1 MVMNELELKER
12 TLNEVRDI
20 FESAD
25 PTGNG
30 QMSLETFQNQVFD
43 NPRMQVLLQKIGV
56 DMDAIT
62 AKGLFKLLDFRG
74 HGIMSIGDFM
84 TSIQLIKGNARSID
98 LARLSFTSNS
108 IAKKVDMLLEFH
120 AQNGLNPQELCR
132 SKSFVPVDEP
142 WTIPQQPSVRE

>member
-30 QMSLETFQNQVFD
+30 QMSLETFQNQIFD

-98 LARLSFTSNS
+98 LARLSFTSS
-108 IAKKVDMLLEFH
+108 AMTRKLDSLLEYFEK
-120 AQNGLNPQELCR
+120 NKPPQ
-132 SKSFVPVDEP
+132 
-142 WTIPQQPSVRE
+142 